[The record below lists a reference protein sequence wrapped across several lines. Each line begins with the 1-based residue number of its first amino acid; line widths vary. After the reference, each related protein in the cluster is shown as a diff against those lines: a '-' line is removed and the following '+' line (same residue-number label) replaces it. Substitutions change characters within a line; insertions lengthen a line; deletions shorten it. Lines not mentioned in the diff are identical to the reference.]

1 MAWNPPVERVGA
13 RSDVSA
19 HNSGAQRPA
28 YETAI
33 AGGALMAAA
42 MGIGRFV
49 YTPLLPHMQ
58 EALQLSPA
66 ILGWIASANFLG
78 YLVGALLTSVL
89 RPPETP
95 RRAIAFGLVL
105 SAVTTGLMGAVSTVA
120 LFAALRFLGG
130 IASALVLVYTT
141 PIVFMRLAEMRAEGY
156 VSLLFGGVGAGMA
169 ISALLVA
176 GLNTAGFSWRIQWLA
191 CGLVTALALIALRYI
206 PDVHRAPALAA
217 SHKLRWPRGLPALLA
232 SYTLF
237 GFGYVITATFIV
249 VIVRESVVLRPLEPA
264 VWTIVG
270 VAGIPSVWAWT
281 LLANRVGLF
290 TAYAAACVAEAVGV
304 ATSVVATSIPLVIL
318 ASILLGGTFMA
329 ITSLGLA
336 GGRRMALSDPVRV
349 LALLTAGF
357 GLGQIVGPAL
367 AGFLRESTGSYVA
380 PSLAAAAALVIAA
393 ILSAPLNRM
402 R

>member
-1 MAWNPPVERVGA
+1 
-13 RSDVSA
+13 VSPRG
-19 HNSGAQRPA
+19 NGRQPTA
-28 YETAI
+28 YEVAA

-66 ILGWIASANFLG
+66 ILGWIASANYLG
-78 YLVGALLTSVL
+78 YLAGALVTTII
-89 RPPETP
+89 PPPSAP
-95 RRAIAFGLVL
+95 RRVIAFGLIL
-105 SAVTTGLMGAVSTVA
+105 SAITTALMAAGPPVA
-120 LFAALRFLGG
+120 LFAAFRFLGG
-130 IASALVLVYTT
+130 LASALVLVYTT
-141 PIVFMRLAEMRAEGY
+141 PIVFLRLAEMRAERY
-156 VSLLFGGVGAGMA
+156 ISLLFGGVGAGMA
-169 ISALLVA
+169 VSALLVA
-176 GLNTAGFSWRIQWLA
+176 GLNAAGFGWRIQWPA

-206 PDVHRAPALAA
+206 PDVYRAPASGA
-217 SHKLRWPRGLPALLA
+217 SHKLRWPPGLPALLA

-249 VIVRESVVLRPLEPA
+249 VIVRESIVLRPLEPA

-270 VAGIPSVWAWT
+270 VAGIPSVWMWT
-281 LLANRVGLF
+281 VLASRIGLF
-290 TAYAAACVAEAVGV
+290 AAYAVACVTEALGV
-304 ATSVVATSIPLVIL
+304 AASVVATSIPVVIL
-318 ASILLGGTFMA
+318 AAILLGGTFMA

-336 GGRRMALSDPVRV
+336 GARRMASSNPIRV

-357 GLGQIVGPAL
+357 GVGQIVGPAL

-402 R
+402 RPADSTPHPEGR

>member
-1 MAWNPPVERVGA
+1 MTVRQGGA
-13 RSDVSA
+13 RA
-19 HNSGAQRPA
+19 APFKIA
-28 YETAI
+28 A
-33 AGGALMAAA
+33 AGGVLMAAA

-58 EALQLSPA
+58 EALQLSPG

-89 RPPETP
+89 QPPETP
-95 RRAIAFGLVL
+95 RRMIAFGVVL

-120 LFAALRFLGG
+120 LFAVLRFLGG

-141 PIVFMRLAEMRAEGY
+141 PIVFTRLAEMRAEGY

-176 GLNTAGFSWRIQWLA
+176 GLNAAGFGWRIQWLA

-206 PDVHRAPALAA
+206 PDLYRAPASAA
-217 SHKLRWPRGLPALLA
+217 SQKLRWPRGLPALLA

-249 VIVRESVVLRPLEPA
+249 VIVRESTALRPLEPA
-264 VWTIVG
+264 IWTIVG
-270 VAGIPSVWAWT
+270 LAGIPSVWAWT

-290 TAYAAACVAEAVGV
+290 AAYAAACVAEAVGV
-304 ATSVVATSIPLVIL
+304 ATSVLATSIPLVIL

-329 ITSLGLA
+329 ISSLGLA
-336 GGRRMALSDPVRV
+336 GGRRMAASDPVRV

-357 GLGQIVGPAL
+357 GVGQIVGPAL
-367 AGFLRESTGSYVA
+367 AGFLRESTGSYFA
-380 PSLAAAAALVIAA
+380 PSLAAAAALIIAA
-393 ILSAPLNRM
+393 ALSAPLNRM
-402 R
+402 RSP

>member
-1 MAWNPPVERVGA
+1 MRA
-13 RSDVSA
+13 RDK
-19 HNSGAQRPA
+19 GTQRAA
-28 YETAI
+28 YEVAA

-58 EALQLSPA
+58 EALQLSPG

-95 RRAIAFGLVL
+95 RRVIAIGVVL
-105 SAVTTGLMGAVSTVA
+105 SAITTALMGAWSNVPM
-120 LFAALRFLGG
+120 FAVLRFLGG
-130 IASALVLVYTT
+130 ITSALVLVYTT
-141 PIVFMRLAEMRAEGY
+141 PIVFVRLAEMQAERY

-176 GLNTAGFSWRIQWLA
+176 GLNAAGFGWRVQWLA
-191 CGLVTALALIALRYI
+191 CGLVTALALFALRYI
-206 PDVHRAPALAA
+206 PDLCRAPASAT
-217 SHKLRWPRGLPALLA
+217 SHKLQWPRGLSALLA

-249 VIVRESVVLRPLEPA
+249 VIVRESATLRSLEPA

-270 VAGIPSVWAWT
+270 LAGIPSVWAWT

-290 TAYAAACVAEAVGV
+290 AAYAAACFAEAVGV
-304 ATSVVATSIPLVIL
+304 ATSVVATSIPLVI
-318 ASILLGGTFMA
+318 AAAILLGGTFMA

-349 LALLTAGF
+349 LATLTAGF

-393 ILSAPLNRM
+393 VLSAPLNWTHHPSS
-402 R
+402 

>member
-1 MAWNPPVERVGA
+1 
-13 RSDVSA
+13 
-19 HNSGAQRPA
+19 
-28 YETAI
+28 
-33 AGGALMAAA
+33 MAAA

-58 EALQLSPA
+58 EALQLSPE

-95 RRAIAFGLVL
+95 RRVIAIGVVL
-105 SAVTTGLMGAVSTVA
+105 SAITTALMGAWSNVPM
-120 LFAALRFLGG
+120 FAVLRFLGG
-130 IASALVLVYTT
+130 ITSALVLVYTT
-141 PIVFMRLAEMRAEGY
+141 PIVFVRLAEMQAERY

-176 GLNTAGFSWRIQWLA
+176 GLNAEDSAGAFEWLA
-191 CGLVTALALIALRYI
+191 CGLVTALALFALRYI
-206 PDVHRAPALAA
+206 PDLCRAPASAT
-217 SHKLRWPRGLPALLA
+217 SHKLQWPRGLSALLA

-249 VIVRESVVLRPLEPA
+249 VIVRESATLRSLEPA

-270 VAGIPSVWAWT
+270 LAGIPSVWAWT

-290 TAYAAACVAEAVGV
+290 AAYAAACFAEAVGV
-304 ATSVVATSIPLVIL
+304 ATSVVATSIPLVI
-318 ASILLGGTFMA
+318 AAAILLGGTFMA

-336 GGRRMALSDPVRV
+336 GGRRTARPIRCACSRHSRPVSVSARSSARRSRVSCARAPAAMLRHRLPPPRRWSSRRFVGAAESDAPPHLRNAAQQRV
-349 LALLTAGF
+349 SKRYSPY
-357 GLGQIVGPAL
+357 I
-367 AGFLRESTGSYVA
+367 R
-380 PSLAAAAALVIAA
+380 
-393 ILSAPLNRM
+393 
-402 R
+402 

>member
-1 MAWNPPVERVGA
+1 
-13 RSDVSA
+13 
-19 HNSGAQRPA
+19 
-28 YETAI
+28 
-33 AGGALMAAA
+33 MAAA

-78 YLVGALLTSVL
+78 YLVGALMTSVL
-89 RPPETP
+89 RPPERP
-95 RRAIAFGLVL
+95 RRLIAFGIVL
-105 SAVTTGLMGAVSTVA
+105 SAVTTALMGVWSNVA
-120 LFAALRFLGG
+120 MFATLRFLGG

-141 PIVFMRLAEMRAEGY
+141 PIVFMRLAETRAEGY

-169 ISALLVA
+169 VSALLVA
-176 GLNTAGFSWRIQWLA
+176 ALNAAGFGWRIQWLA
-191 CGLVTALALIALRYI
+191 CGFITALALIALRYI
-206 PDVHRAPALAA
+206 PDLYRAPTSA
-217 SHKLRWPRGLPALLA
+217 SGGKLQWPRGLPALLA

-249 VIVRESVVLRPLEPA
+249 VIVRESATLRALEPA

-270 VAGIPSVWAWT
+270 LAGIPSVWLWT
-281 LLANRVGLF
+281 LLSNRIGLF
-290 TAYAAACVAEAVGV
+290 AAYAAACVAEAAGV
-304 ATSVVATSIPLVIL
+304 ATSAIATSIPLVVL
-318 ASILLGGTFMA
+318 AAILLGGTFMA

-336 GGRRMALSDPVRV
+336 GGRRMSLSDPVRV
-349 LALLTAGF
+349 LATLTAGF

-393 ILSAPLNRM
+393 ILSAPLNARH
-402 R
+402 